1 MESRETSLHTNIP
14 IFAGS
19 TEPRAREGKSYIPW
33 PRTLCHFPATS
44 IHGRVAVTRVTVH
57 IVDTVA
63 ISACIRLTVI
73 NVLGYLSPVIAFLT
87 PLLGMIELI
96 PIFEFGMSEPT

>member
-1 MESRETSLHTNIP
+1 MHSTSAFSLEYSSSV
-14 IFAGS
+14 GS
-19 TEPRAREGKSYIPW
+19 
-33 PRTLCHFPATS
+33 LFATS

-63 ISACIRLTVI
+63 ISACIGLTVI
-73 NVLGYLSPVIAFLT
+73 NVLGYLSPVIAFLA

-96 PIFEFGMSEPT
+96 PMLEFGTSEPI